1 MAEAQV
7 KNRERRQQR
16 KNQRYRGGKPTFRVN
31 TRIFESLW
39 LLKSSKEVKE
49 GNKIIRKLN

>member
-1 MAEAQV
+1 MAETQV

-16 KNQRYRGGKPTFRVN
+16 KNQRYCGGKPNFRVN

-49 GNKIIRKLN
+49 GNKVIRKLN